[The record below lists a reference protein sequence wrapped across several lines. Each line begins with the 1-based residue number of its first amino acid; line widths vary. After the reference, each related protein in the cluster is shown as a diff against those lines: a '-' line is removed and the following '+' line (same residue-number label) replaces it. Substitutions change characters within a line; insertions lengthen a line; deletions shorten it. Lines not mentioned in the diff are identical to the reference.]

1 MVGERGLRWE
11 KPSYGSYME
20 GDGREERSVDP
31 SCTADL
37 EMQGHTAGSQSQ
49 YRVLSVRLDDID
61 AVDDCVP
68 LPFLFFRSLIRS
80 AKVGDFLLSLSFSL
94 LLDIH
99 EFL

>member
-1 MVGERGLRWE
+1 MVGERSLRWE

-37 EMQGHTAGSQSQ
+37 EMQGHIAGSQSQ
-49 YRVLSVRLDDID
+49 YRVLSVRLDI

-68 LPFLFFRSLIRS
+68 LSFLFFHSFIRS
-80 AKVGDFLLSLSFSL
+80 AKVGDFLLSFSFSL

>member
-11 KPSYGSYME
+11 KPSYGFYME

-37 EMQGHTAGSQSQ
+37 EMQGHIAGSQSQ

-61 AVDDCVP
+61 AVDCVP
-68 LPFLFFRSLIRS
+68 LPFLFFRNFIRS

-94 LLDIH
+94 LDIH